1 MWGSRL
7 LGGGVFDQRPALANN
22 VAAGKVD
29 VILAG
34 GPLAVQVAKSATST
48 IPAVF
53 YSGDDP
59 VEAGLVKSLDCVRG
73 RGLDGIAHRRGCS
86 SSTGAGKGDRT
97 EIRFVAQ
104 IMLGNGDGVR
114 VKSGERGLDGAAFVM
129 SFHLALLI
137 ALKA

>member
-22 VAAGKVD
+22 VVAGKVD

-48 IPAVF
+48 IPVVF

-59 VEAGLVKSLDCVRG
+59 VEAGLVKSLARPG
-73 RGLDGIAHRRGCS
+73 
-86 SSTGAGKGDRT
+86 
-97 EIRFVAQ
+97 
-104 IMLGNGDGVR
+104 
-114 VKSGERGLDGAAFVM
+114 
-129 SFHLALLI
+129 
-137 ALKA
+137 